1 MWLLLR
7 EFGYG
12 ELIDCIIIVD
22 RKVEVFYYIL
32 FLYFIREVIRCLL
45 FLSDIYLKIVI
56 LILIGLLVLVNK
68 FFLFVGMVLILSL
81 LLL

>member
-1 MWLLLR
+1 MVI
-7 EFGYG
+7 
-12 ELIDCIIIVD
+12 IDCIIIVD

-68 FFLFVGMVLILSL
+68 LFLFVGMVLISL

>member
-1 MWLLLR
+1 MVI
-7 EFGYG
+7 
-12 ELIDCIIIVD
+12 IDCIIIVD